1 MIKKLQRRFIAA
13 AGLAVLV
20 VLLIVVG
27 TINFTMRYILSGQT
41 EYNLNMILA
50 IENTEKHGRARAM
63 TDIAIRSQYFRAIL
77 DENRNV
83 TALDL
88 DSDSPIDKDDAYR
101 LIADALASGSEDGRL
116 IADQR
121 VFAYKISGRRIAF
134 LDCTPAVN
142 TIYTLHQT
150 SFAIV
155 LVSGIGFVLLFALF
169 SRRAIDPIVKNMES
183 QKRFITNA
191 SHELKTPLT
200 IISANAELLEAM
212 NGQSD
217 WTKNI
222 TSQVG
227 RMTELINELIAL
239 SKVSEF
245 DRPPLSDVDFSGVV
259 TKSTDSIL
267 PVMQKQNK
275 DFERQITDNI
285 HVMADEKMLTML
297 VNILVENASKYCDEN
312 GKTDVSLSSN
322 KNRAVLSVTNDY
334 ADGENV
340 DHARFFER
348 FYQEEQSHNSRKS
361 GFGIGLSIAREITEM
376 FKGKI
381 QVKYADKRITFEIF
395 LPESKKK

>member
-1 MIKKLQRRFIAA
+1 MIKRLQRRFIAA
-13 AGLAVLV
+13 AGMAVLV

-50 IENTEKHGRARAM
+50 IENTEKHGRTRAM

-88 DSDSPIDKDDAYR
+88 DSDSPIDTDDAYQ
-101 LIADALASGSEDGRL
+101 LIESALASGSEDGRL

-121 VFAYKISGRRIAF
+121 VFAYKIAGRRIAF

-245 DRPPLSDVDFSGVV
+245 NRPPLSDVDFSVVV

-275 DFERQITDNI
+275 GFERQITDNI

-322 KNRAVLSVTNDY
+322 KSKAVLSVTNDY
-334 ADGENV
+334 AEGENV

-348 FYQEEQSHNSRKS
+348 FYQEEQSHNSQKS

-381 QVKYADKRITFEIF
+381 QVKYADKRITFELT
-395 LPESKKK
+395 LPESKKN

>member
-1 MIKKLQRRFIAA
+1 MIKRLQRRFIAA
-13 AGLAVLV
+13 AGMAVLV

-50 IENTEKHGRARAM
+50 IENTEKHGRTRAM

-88 DSDSPIDKDDAYR
+88 DSDSPIDTDDAYQ
-101 LIADALASGSEDGRL
+101 LIESALASGSEDGRL

-121 VFAYKISGRRIAF
+121 VFAYKIAGRRIAF

-212 NGQSD
+212 NGRSD

-245 DRPPLSDVDFSGVV
+245 NRPPLSDVDFSVVV

-275 DFERQITDNI
+275 GFERQITDNI

-297 VNILVENASKYCDEN
+297 VNTCLETIL
-312 GKTDVSLSSN
+312 
-322 KNRAVLSVTNDY
+322 
-334 ADGENV
+334 
-340 DHARFFER
+340 
-348 FYQEEQSHNSRKS
+348 
-361 GFGIGLSIAREITEM
+361 
-376 FKGKI
+376 
-381 QVKYADKRITFEIF
+381 
-395 LPESKKK
+395 